1 MALVGAPSYFDRH
14 PRPKKP
20 QELVNHQCIKLRL
33 GATRGHA
40 PWKFRNGNSAPHV
53 RIDGAVSFNS
63 LTMIREAAIDGMGLA
78 LVPKDIVQHHLDD
91 GRLIGVMRDWCPP
104 LPAYHLYFP
113 NRRQQLPAFAL
124 LVDALRH
131 VS

>member
-1 MALVGAPSYFDRH
+1 MASVLPSYPGTF
-14 PRPKKP
+14 
-20 QELVNHQCIKLRL
+20 
-33 GATRGHA
+33 
-40 PWKFRNGNSAPHV
+40 
-53 RIDGAVSFNS
+53 
-63 LTMIREAAIDGMGLA
+63 
-78 LVPKDIVQHHLDD
+78 VQRHLDE
-91 GRLIGVMRDWCPP
+91 GRLVSVLPDWCPP